1 MIQEHMA
8 RINELVKKPKPS
20 KTWENVYKLRE
31 ARFLQETQWLSPLK
45 GLKDL
50 VTGGRD
56 PNSNREDDISG
67 IDKLAKEAPKAKAFS
82 GQTVNISP
90 EDYVKRLLDKSK

>member
-8 RINELVKKPKPS
+8 RINELVKKPKPA

-31 ARFLQETQWLSPLK
+31 KRFLQETQWLSPLK

-50 VTGGRD
+50 ATGGRE
-56 PNSNREDDISG
+56 PYSNQEEDISK
-67 IDKLAKEAPKAKAFS
+67 IDKLAKQAPKAKQFPC
-82 GQTVNISP
+82 QPINTSP
-90 EDYVKRLLDKSK
+90 EDYVKRLLEKSK